1 MGARI
6 SRCKL
11 QTFRCIRCIFQCPC
25 YTVKG
30 SKTQP
35 LFYFFIIPLL
45 SDRKGFYPKHIKN
58 RSPQRC
64 LRDETWS
71 IYGPHEGGGH

>member
-30 SKTQP
+30 SKTP
-35 LFYFFIIPLL
+35 TTFLFFYHSPII
-45 SDRKGFYPKHIKN
+45 R
-58 RSPQRC
+58 
-64 LRDETWS
+64 
-71 IYGPHEGGGH
+71 